1 MKARFLLVEFP
12 IKTLIP
18 TLNPTEL
25 KDIRSYWTEPR
36 VQSLI
41 PWMSRPLTWMSMVWT
56 CLNSLMV
63 SILWSIPWSIH
74 QPAMPRAMTP
84 IDTPRRLVFWPHLS
98 ATMPWKPAGLANLSN
113 WCWVQIKIC
122 GRGLLCLFTM
132 QWVLGLWAVQRACG
146 KHAGSVR
153 LLRRDPVSSK
163 FLSGMWEPAFW
174 EPCIYDQEGTTNDF
188 CLLSWHQVAQ
198 YVVDFWNMKEH
209 VLPP

>member
-12 IKTLIP
+12 IKTLIL

-25 KDIRSYWTEPR
+25 KDIRNYWTEPR

-74 QPAMPRAMTP
+74 QPAMPRAMTS

-113 WCWVQIKIC
+113 WCWVQIEIC
-122 GRGLLCLFTM
+122 REGITLPVYHAMGS
-132 QWVLGLWAVQRACG
+132 WPLGRACG

-153 LLRRDPVSSK
+153 LLRRDPVSK

-174 EPCIYDQEGTTNDF
+174 QPSIYHQKSTTNHI

-198 YVVDFWNMKEH
+198 YVVDFWNMKER